1 MKTDVTF
8 TYPNTL
14 PQKINYKYSAKKK
27 RLQIPAKICVENSC
41 QFVTNASNRCK
52 VGDIPLFSTL
62 WMFSY
67 PDIKLG
73 GVVCVVWYQAEC
85 RRKCRAIKCKAGEN
99 MLPRNVFNRR
109 RSYKLTKSTI
119 QTNIYCLCRFYRKRT
134 TAGTLLLLNL

>member
-8 TYPNTL
+8 TYLNTL
-14 PQKINYKYSAKKK
+14 PQKITYKYSEKNVSRFRQTFAQ
-27 RLQIPAKICVENSC
+27 RNSC

-73 GVVCVVWYQAEC
+73 GVVCVWYQAEC

-109 RSYKLTKSTI
+109 RSYKLTNSAI
-119 QTNIYCLCRFYRKRT
+119 QTNIYCLCRIFRNRT
-134 TAGTLLLLNL
+134 TAGTLLLLSL